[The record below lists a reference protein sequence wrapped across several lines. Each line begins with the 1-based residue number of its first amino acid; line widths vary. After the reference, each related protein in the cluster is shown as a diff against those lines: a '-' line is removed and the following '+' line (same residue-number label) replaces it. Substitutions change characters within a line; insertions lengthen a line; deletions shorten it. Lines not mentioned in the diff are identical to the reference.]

1 MYQVIATHKGNE
13 VVNETVRLPRKCC
26 ELAHAAAVHYGANAV
41 RIIYKSCDGDIE
53 LHAARII
60 GKLECAAE
68 AQRLKLKLK
77 EVDTQR
83 RRLKSATF
91 ADRYGTGDCMAWHT
105 ERHS

>member
-1 MYQVIATHKGNE
+1 MYQVIAMHKGNE
-13 VVNETVRLPRKCC
+13 VVNETVRLPRECR
-26 ELAHAAAVHYGANAV
+26 ELAHAASVHYGASAV
-41 RIIYKSCDGDIE
+41 RIVLKSCNGDIE
-53 LHAARII
+53 LNAANII
-60 GKLECAAE
+60 RQVE
-68 AQRLKLKLK
+68 K